1 MGCSGYSSK
10 QRLPIHRLQEK
21 RRCAAFY
28 QALMVPRRIAAG
40 YDDNRNPQV
49 GVRQLAFNLKAVR
62 FRHVQVKDD
71 TVGRVISQ

>member
-1 MGCSGYSSK
+1 
-10 QRLPIHRLQEK
+10 
-21 RRCAAFY
+21 
-28 QALMVPRRIAAG
+28 MVPRRIAAG